1 MKIKKDTVVEIDLNS
16 LMDGEQEWYESTDE
30 EHDHAGE
37 QEDTEFIMGD
47 EECMGEF
54 ITDYAFDESELDGD
68 YHFNEQYV
76 SGYSVSSCDM
86 EAKPNRDNYTNWEVN
101 EYLGNYFRFFG
112 QKDMDIIYLYF
123 LSGKKQEDLVKILGK
138 SQPAISYDVTRI
150 REQINFVIKLVSSID
165 DFIMFIVDDGNGLNT
180 YDREMLTLFF
190 YSTSIV
196 KTSRLMGINNITCRS
211 HLNTVVNR
219 LLSNGHVDMY
229 NLFKYIMSNLNNIK
243 KYVPRG
249 EQ

>member
-1 MKIKKDTVVEIDLNS
+1 MTKLKKDTVIEEELPSPKTKNVEK
-16 LMDGEQEWYESTDE
+16 DGGLPVVDE
-30 EHDHAGE
+30 
-37 QEDTEFIMGD
+37 T
-47 EECMGEF
+47 
-54 ITDYAFDESELDGD
+54 DESEDSVMKEDYAYSESEFEDG
-68 YHFNEQYV
+68 YCVKEQYV
-76 SGYSVSSCDM
+76 VGYSIN
-86 EAKPNRDNYTNWEVN
+86 EAEISERASRDSYTNWEVN

-123 LSGKKQEDLVKILGK
+123 LSNKKQEDLVKILGK

-150 REQINFVIKLVSSID
+150 KEQIDFVIKLVSSID
-165 DFIMFIVDDGNGLNT
+165 DFIMFIVSDDNQLNT

-211 HLNTVVNR
+211 HLNTIVNR
-219 LLSNGHVDMY
+219 LLTNGFVDMY

-243 KYVPRG
+243 KYVARG
-249 EQ
+249 EDE

>member
-1 MKIKKDTVVEIDLNS
+1 MKIRKDTVVEIDIGS
-16 LMDGEQEWYESTDE
+16 SMEEMDDDKCQLDSELVIDE
-30 EHDHAGE
+30 K
-37 QEDTEFIMGD
+37 
-47 EECMGEF
+47 ECMGEF
-54 ITDYAFDESELDGD
+54 VTDYAFDESELDGE
-68 YHFNEQYV
+68 YHPEERYV
-76 SGYSVSSCDM
+76 AGYSVNEM
-86 EAKPNRDNYTNWEVN
+86 EIEEKVNRDSYTNWEVN

-123 LSGKKQEDLVKILGK
+123 LSGKKQEDLVKILRK

-150 REQINFVIKLVSSID
+150 KEQIDFVIKLMSSID
-165 DFIMFIVDDGNGLNT
+165 DFIMFIVDDDNKLNT

-219 LLSNGHVDMY
+219 LLSNGYVDMY

-249 EQ
+249 EQM

>member
-1 MKIKKDTVVEIDLNS
+1 MKIRKDTVVEIDIGS
-16 LMDGEQEWYESTDE
+16 SMEEMDDDE
-30 EHDHAGE
+30 CQLDSELV
-37 QEDTEFIMGD
+37 ID
-47 EECMGEF
+47 EKEYMGEF
-54 ITDYAFDESELDGD
+54 VTDYAFDESELDGE
-68 YHFNEQYV
+68 YHPDERYV
-76 SGYSVSSCDM
+76 AGYSVNEM
-86 EAKPNRDNYTNWEVN
+86 EIEEKVNRDSYTNWEVN

-123 LSGKKQEDLVKILGK
+123 LSGKKQEDLVKILRK

-150 REQINFVIKLVSSID
+150 KEQIDFVIKLMSSID
-165 DFIMFIVDDGNGLNT
+165 DFIMFIVDDDNKLNT

-219 LLSNGHVDMY
+219 LLANGHVDMY

-243 KYVPRG
+243 KYVPRD
-249 EQ
+249 EQL

>member
-1 MKIKKDTVVEIDLNS
+1 MKIRKDTVVEIDIS
-16 LMDGEQEWYESTDE
+16 SSIEKIDE
-30 EHDHAGE
+30 EPCQLDSE
-37 QEDTEFIMGD
+37 LVVNEK
-47 EECMGEF
+47 ECMDEF
-54 ITDYAFDESELDGD
+54 VTDYAFDESELDGE
-68 YHFNEQYV
+68 YHPDEKYV
-76 SGYSVSSCDM
+76 AGYSANEM
-86 EAKPNRDNYTNWEVN
+86 EITEKVNRDSYTNWEVN

-123 LSGKKQEDLVKILGK
+123 LSGKKQEDLVRILGK

-150 REQINFVIKLVSSID
+150 KEQIDFVIKLVSSID
-165 DFIMFIVDDGNGLNT
+165 DFVMFIVDDDNRLNT

-219 LLSNGHVDMY
+219 LLTNGHVDMY

-243 KYVPRG
+243 KYVSRG
-249 EQ
+249 EQL

>member
-1 MKIKKDTVVEIDLNS
+1 MKIRKDTVVEIDIS
-16 LMDGEQEWYESTDE
+16 SSIEEIDE
-30 EHDHAGE
+30 EPCQLDSE
-37 QEDTEFIMGD
+37 LVVNEK
-47 EECMGEF
+47 ECMDEF
-54 ITDYAFDESELDGD
+54 VTDYAFDESELDGE
-68 YHFNEQYV
+68 YHPDEKYV
-76 SGYSVSSCDM
+76 AGYSANEM
-86 EAKPNRDNYTNWEVN
+86 EITEKVNRDSYTNWEVN

-123 LSGKKQEDLVKILGK
+123 LSGKKQEDLVRILGK
-138 SQPAISYDVTRI
+138 SQPAISFDVTRI
-150 REQINFVIKLVSSID
+150 KEQIDFVIKLVSSID
-165 DFIMFIVDDGNGLNT
+165 DFVMFIVDDDNRLNT

-219 LLSNGHVDMY
+219 LMTNGHVDMY

-243 KYVPRG
+243 KYVSRG
-249 EQ
+249 EQL

>member
-1 MKIKKDTVVEIDLNS
+1 MKIRKDTVVEIDIGS
-16 LMDGEQEWYESTDE
+16 SVEETDDDKCQLDSE
-30 EHDHAGE
+30 LV
-37 QEDTEFIMGD
+37 ID
-47 EECMGEF
+47 EKEYMGEF
-54 ITDYAFDESELDGD
+54 VTDYAFDESELDGE
-68 YHFNEQYV
+68 YHPDERYV
-76 SGYSVSSCDM
+76 AGYSVNEM
-86 EAKPNRDNYTNWEVN
+86 EIEEKVNRDSYTNWEVN

-123 LSGKKQEDLVKILGK
+123 LSGKKQEDLVKILRK

-150 REQINFVIKLVSSID
+150 KEQIDFVIKLMSSID
-165 DFIMFIVDDGNGLNT
+165 DFIMFIVDDDNKLNT

-219 LLSNGHVDMY
+219 LLANGHVDMY

-243 KYVPRG
+243 KYVPRD
-249 EQ
+249 EQL

>member
-1 MKIKKDTVVEIDLNS
+1 MKIRKDTVVEIDIGS
-16 LMDGEQEWYESTDE
+16 SMEEMDDDE
-30 EHDHAGE
+30 CQLDSELV
-37 QEDTEFIMGD
+37 ID
-47 EECMGEF
+47 EKECMGEF
-54 ITDYAFDESELDGD
+54 VTDYAFDESELDGE
-68 YHFNEQYV
+68 YHPDERYV
-76 SGYSVSSCDM
+76 AGYSVNEM
-86 EAKPNRDNYTNWEVN
+86 EIEEKVNRDSYTNWEVN

-123 LSGKKQEDLVKILGK
+123 LSGKKQEDLVKILRK

-150 REQINFVIKLVSSID
+150 KEQIDFVIKLMSSID
-165 DFIMFIVDDGNGLNT
+165 DFIMFIVDDDNKLNT

-243 KYVPRG
+243 KYVPRD
-249 EQ
+249 EQS

>member
-1 MKIKKDTVVEIDLNS
+1 MKIRKDTVVEIDIGS
-16 LMDGEQEWYESTDE
+16 SVEETDDDKCQLDSE
-30 EHDHAGE
+30 LV
-37 QEDTEFIMGD
+37 ID
-47 EECMGEF
+47 EKEYMGEF
-54 ITDYAFDESELDGD
+54 VTDYAFDESELDGE
-68 YHFNEQYV
+68 YHPDERYV
-76 SGYSVSSCDM
+76 AGYSVNEM
-86 EAKPNRDNYTNWEVN
+86 EIEEKVNRDSYTNWEVN

-123 LSGKKQEDLVKILGK
+123 LSGKKQEDLVKILRK

-150 REQINFVIKLVSSID
+150 KEQIDFVIKLMSSID
-165 DFIMFIVDDGNGLNT
+165 DFIMFIVDDDNKLNT

-243 KYVPRG
+243 KYVPRD
-249 EQ
+249 EQS

>member
-1 MKIKKDTVVEIDLNS
+1 MKIRKDTVVEIGIGS
-16 LMDGEQEWYESTDE
+16 SIEEMDDNPCQTDSE
-30 EHDHAGE
+30 LV
-37 QEDTEFIMGD
+37 ID
-47 EECMGEF
+47 EKEYMGEF
-54 ITDYAFDESELDGD
+54 VTDYAFDESELDGE
-68 YHFNEQYV
+68 YHPDERYV
-76 SGYSVSSCDM
+76 AGYSVNEM
-86 EAKPNRDNYTNWEVN
+86 EIAEKVNRDSYTNWEVN

-123 LSGKKQEDLVKILGK
+123 LSGKKQEDLVKILEK

-150 REQINFVIKLVSSID
+150 KEQIDFVIRLVSSID
-165 DFIMFIVDDGNGLNT
+165 DFIMFIVDDDNKLNT

-249 EQ
+249 EQM

>member
-1 MKIKKDTVVEIDLNS
+1 MKIRKDTVVEIDIGS
-16 LMDGEQEWYESTDE
+16 SMDETDDDKCQLDSE
-30 EHDHAGE
+30 LV
-37 QEDTEFIMGD
+37 ID
-47 EECMGEF
+47 EKEYMGEF
-54 ITDYAFDESELDGD
+54 VTDYAFDESELDGE
-68 YHFNEQYV
+68 YHPEERYV
-76 SGYSVSSCDM
+76 AGYSVNEM
-86 EAKPNRDNYTNWEVN
+86 EIEEKVNRDSYTNWEVN

-123 LSGKKQEDLVKILGK
+123 LSGKKQEDLVKILRK

-150 REQINFVIKLVSSID
+150 KEQIDFVIKLMSSID
-165 DFIMFIVDDGNGLNT
+165 DFIMFIVDDDNKLNT

-243 KYVPRG
+243 KYVPRD
-249 EQ
+249 EQS

>member
-1 MKIKKDTVVEIDLNS
+1 MKTRRDTVIEDDMQTAGS
-16 LMDGEQEWYESTDE
+16 SSSMADECAEQ
-30 EHDHAGE
+30 
-37 QEDTEFIMGD
+37 
-47 EECMGEF
+47 GEF
-54 ITDYAFDESELDGD
+54 VTDYAFDESELDGE
-68 YHFNEQYV
+68 YHPDERYV
-76 SGYSVSSCDM
+76 VGYSAH
-86 EAKPNRDNYTNWEVN
+86 EAEMQERASRDSYTNWEVN

-150 REQINFVIKLVSSID
+150 KEQIDFVIKLVSSVD
-165 DFIMFIVDDGNGLNT
+165 DFIMFIVDDGNRLNT

-219 LLSNGHVDMY
+219 LLANGHVDMY
-229 NLFKYIMSNLNNIK
+229 NLFRYIMSNLNNVK
-243 KYVPRG
+243 KYVARG
-249 EQ
+249 EAE

>member
-1 MKIKKDTVVEIDLNS
+1 MKIRKDTVVEIDIGS
-16 LMDGEQEWYESTDE
+16 SIEEMDDNPCQTDSE
-30 EHDHAGE
+30 LV
-37 QEDTEFIMGD
+37 ID
-47 EECMGEF
+47 EKEYMGEF
-54 ITDYAFDESELDGD
+54 VTDYAFDESELDGE
-68 YHFNEQYV
+68 YHPDERYV
-76 SGYSVSSCDM
+76 AGYSVNEM
-86 EAKPNRDNYTNWEVN
+86 EIEEKVNRDSYTNWEVN

-123 LSGKKQEDLVKILGK
+123 LSGKKQEDLVKILRK
-138 SQPAISYDVTRI
+138 SQPAISYDVARI
-150 REQINFVIKLVSSID
+150 KEQIDFVIKLMSSID
-165 DFIMFIVDDGNGLNT
+165 DFIMFIVDDDNKLNT

-219 LLSNGHVDMY
+219 LLANGHVDMY

-243 KYVPRG
+243 KYVPRD
-249 EQ
+249 EQL

>member
-1 MKIKKDTVVEIDLNS
+1 MKIRKDTVVEIDIGS
-16 LMDGEQEWYESTDE
+16 SMEETD
-30 EHDHAGE
+30 
-37 QEDTEFIMGD
+37 GD
-47 EECMGEF
+47 ECQLDSELVIDEKEYMGEF
-54 ITDYAFDESELDGD
+54 VTDYAFDESELDGE
-68 YHFNEQYV
+68 YHPDERYV
-76 SGYSVSSCDM
+76 AGYSVNEM
-86 EAKPNRDNYTNWEVN
+86 EIEEKVNRDSYTNWEVN

-123 LSGKKQEDLVKILGK
+123 LSGKKQEDLVKILRK
-138 SQPAISYDVTRI
+138 SQPAISYDVARI
-150 REQINFVIKLVSSID
+150 KEQIDFVIKLMSSID
-165 DFIMFIVDDGNGLNT
+165 DFIMFIVDDDNKLNT

-229 NLFKYIMSNLNNIK
+229 NLFRYIMSNLNNIK
-243 KYVPRG
+243 KYVPRD
-249 EQ
+249 EQP

>member
-1 MKIKKDTVVEIDLNS
+1 MKIRKDTVVEIDIGS
-16 LMDGEQEWYESTDE
+16 SMDETDDDKCQLDSE
-30 EHDHAGE
+30 LV
-37 QEDTEFIMGD
+37 ID
-47 EECMGEF
+47 EKEYMGEF
-54 ITDYAFDESELDGD
+54 VTDYAFDESELDGE
-68 YHFNEQYV
+68 YHPDERYV
-76 SGYSVSSCDM
+76 AGYSVNEM
-86 EAKPNRDNYTNWEVN
+86 EIEEKVNRDSYTNWEVN

-123 LSGKKQEDLVKILGK
+123 LSGKKQEDLVKILRK

-150 REQINFVIKLVSSID
+150 KEQIDFVIKLMSSID
-165 DFIMFIVDDGNGLNT
+165 DFIMFIVDDDNKLNT

-243 KYVPRG
+243 KYVPRD
-249 EQ
+249 EQL

>member
-1 MKIKKDTVVEIDLNS
+1 MKIRKDTVVEIDIGS
-16 LMDGEQEWYESTDE
+16 SVEETDDDKCQLDSE
-30 EHDHAGE
+30 LV
-37 QEDTEFIMGD
+37 ID
-47 EECMGEF
+47 EKEYMGEF
-54 ITDYAFDESELDGD
+54 VTDYAFDESELDGE
-68 YHFNEQYV
+68 YHPEERYV
-76 SGYSVSSCDM
+76 AGYSVNEM
-86 EAKPNRDNYTNWEVN
+86 EIEEKVNRDSYTNWEVN

-123 LSGKKQEDLVKILGK
+123 LSGKKQEDLVKILRK

-150 REQINFVIKLVSSID
+150 KEQIDFVIKLMSSID
-165 DFIMFIVDDGNGLNT
+165 DFIMFIVDDDNKLNT

-243 KYVPRG
+243 KYVPRD
-249 EQ
+249 EQP

>member
-1 MKIKKDTVVEIDLNS
+1 MKTRKDTVVEIDIGSSMEEPDDPCQLDS
-16 LMDGEQEWYESTDE
+16 ELVIDE
-30 EHDHAGE
+30 K
-37 QEDTEFIMGD
+37 
-47 EECMGEF
+47 ECMGEF
-54 ITDYAFDESELDGD
+54 VTDYAFDESELDGE
-68 YHFNEQYV
+68 YRPNERYV
-76 SGYSVSSCDM
+76 AGYRANETEIEEKAS
-86 EAKPNRDNYTNWEVN
+86 RDSYTNWEVN

-123 LSGKKQEDLVKILGK
+123 LSGKKQEDMVRILGK

-150 REQINFVIKLVSSID
+150 KEQIDFVIKIVSSID
-165 DFIMFIVDDGNGLNT
+165 DFIMFIVDDDNRLNT

-229 NLFKYIMSNLNNIK
+229 NLFRYIMSNLNNIK
-243 KYVPRG
+243 KYVPRD
-249 EQ
+249 EQP

>member
-1 MKIKKDTVVEIDLNS
+1 MKIRKDTVVEIDIGS
-16 LMDGEQEWYESTDE
+16 SMDETDDDKCQLDSE
-30 EHDHAGE
+30 LV
-37 QEDTEFIMGD
+37 ID
-47 EECMGEF
+47 EKEYMGEF
-54 ITDYAFDESELDGD
+54 VTDYAFDESELDGE
-68 YHFNEQYV
+68 YHPDERYV
-76 SGYSVSSCDM
+76 AGYSVNEM
-86 EAKPNRDNYTNWEVN
+86 EIEEKVNRDSYTNWEVN

-123 LSGKKQEDLVKILGK
+123 LSGKKQEDLVKILRK

-150 REQINFVIKLVSSID
+150 KEQIDFVIKLMSSID
-165 DFIMFIVDDGNGLNT
+165 DFIMFIVDDDNKLNT

-243 KYVPRG
+243 KYVPRD
-249 EQ
+249 EQS

>member
-1 MKIKKDTVVEIDLNS
+1 MKTRKDTVVEIDIGSSMEEPDDPCQLDS
-16 LMDGEQEWYESTDE
+16 ELVIDE
-30 EHDHAGE
+30 K
-37 QEDTEFIMGD
+37 
-47 EECMGEF
+47 ECMGEF
-54 ITDYAFDESELDGD
+54 VTDYAFDESELDGEYLPD
-68 YHFNEQYV
+68 ERYV
-76 SGYSVSSCDM
+76 AGYSANETEVAEKAS
-86 EAKPNRDNYTNWEVN
+86 RDSYTNWEVN

-123 LSGKKQEDLVKILGK
+123 LSGKKQEDMVRILGK

-150 REQINFVIKLVSSID
+150 KEQIDFVIKIVSSID
-165 DFIMFIVDDGNGLNT
+165 DFIMFIVDDDNRLNT

-219 LLSNGHVDMY
+219 LLANGHVDMY
-229 NLFKYIMSNLNNIK
+229 NLFRYIMSNLNNIK
-243 KYVPRG
+243 KYVPRD
-249 EQ
+249 EQP

>member
-1 MKIKKDTVVEIDLNS
+1 MKTRKDTVVEIDIGSSIEEPDDPCQLDS
-16 LMDGEQEWYESTDE
+16 ELVIDE
-30 EHDHAGE
+30 KEY
-37 QEDTEFIMGD
+37 
-47 EECMGEF
+47 MGEF
-54 ITDYAFDESELDGD
+54 VTDYAFDESELDGE
-68 YHFNEQYV
+68 YHPDERYV
-76 SGYSVSSCDM
+76 AGYSVNEM
-86 EAKPNRDNYTNWEVN
+86 EIEEKVNRDSYTNWEVN

-123 LSGKKQEDLVKILGK
+123 LSGKKQEDLVKILRK
-138 SQPAISYDVTRI
+138 SQPAISYDVARI
-150 REQINFVIKLVSSID
+150 KEQIDFVIKLMSSID
-165 DFIMFIVDDGNGLNT
+165 DFIMFIVDDDNKLNT

-249 EQ
+249 EQS

>member
-1 MKIKKDTVVEIDLNS
+1 MKTRKDTVVEIDIGSSMEEPDDPCQLDS
-16 LMDGEQEWYESTDE
+16 ELVIDE
-30 EHDHAGE
+30 KEY
-37 QEDTEFIMGD
+37 
-47 EECMGEF
+47 MGEF
-54 ITDYAFDESELDGD
+54 VTDYAFDESELDGE
-68 YHFNEQYV
+68 YHPEERYV
-76 SGYSVSSCDM
+76 AGYSAN
-86 EAKPNRDNYTNWEVN
+86 EAEIEEKASRDSYTNWEVN

-123 LSGKKQEDLVKILGK
+123 LSGKKQEDMVRILGK

-150 REQINFVIKLVSSID
+150 KEQIDFVIKIVSSID
-165 DFIMFIVDDGNGLNT
+165 DFIMFIVDDDNRLNT

-229 NLFKYIMSNLNNIK
+229 NLFRYIMSNLNNIK
-243 KYVPRG
+243 KYVPRY
-249 EQ
+249 EQP

>member
-1 MKIKKDTVVEIDLNS
+1 MKTRKDTVIEIDIGS
-16 LMDGEQEWYESTDE
+16 SIEEMDDNPCQLDSELVIDE
-30 EHDHAGE
+30 KEY
-37 QEDTEFIMGD
+37 
-47 EECMGEF
+47 MGEF
-54 ITDYAFDESELDGD
+54 VTDYAFDESELDGE
-68 YHFNEQYV
+68 YHPDERYV
-76 SGYSVSSCDM
+76 AGYSVNEM
-86 EAKPNRDNYTNWEVN
+86 EIAEKANRDSYTNWEVN

-123 LSGKKQEDLVKILGK
+123 LSGKKQEDLVKILEK

-150 REQINFVIKLVSSID
+150 KEQIDFVIRLVSSID
-165 DFIMFIVDDGNGLNT
+165 DFIMFIVDDDNRLNT

-196 KTSRLMGINNITCRS
+196 KTSRLMGINNVTCRS

-249 EQ
+249 EQM

>member
-1 MKIKKDTVVEIDLNS
+1 MKIRKDTVVEIDIGS
-16 LMDGEQEWYESTDE
+16 SMEEMDGDE
-30 EHDHAGE
+30 CQLDSELV
-37 QEDTEFIMGD
+37 ID
-47 EECMGEF
+47 EKEYMGEF
-54 ITDYAFDESELDGD
+54 VTDYAFDESELDGE
-68 YHFNEQYV
+68 YHPDERYV
-76 SGYSVSSCDM
+76 AGYSVNEM
-86 EAKPNRDNYTNWEVN
+86 EIEEKVNRDSYTNWEVN

-123 LSGKKQEDLVKILGK
+123 LSGKKQEDMVRILGK

-150 REQINFVIKLVSSID
+150 KEQIDFVIRLVSSID
-165 DFIMFIVDDGNGLNT
+165 DFIMFIVDDDNRLNT

-243 KYVPRG
+243 KYVPRD
-249 EQ
+249 EQL

>member
-1 MKIKKDTVVEIDLNS
+1 MDIKKDTVIEEAVKPATVQAAEDDS
-16 LMDGEQEWYESTDE
+16 LESQELLVDESEDME
-30 EHDHAGE
+30 E
-37 QEDTEFIMGD
+37 FV
-47 EECMGEF
+47 
-54 ITDYAFDESELDGD
+54 TDYMLDESELDDCRQTKEKYVVG
-68 YHFNEQYV
+68 YNVNEAEI
-76 SGYSVSSCDM
+76 SERAS
-86 EAKPNRDNYTNWEVN
+86 RDNYTNWEVN

-123 LSGKKQEDLVKILGK
+123 LSGKKQEDLVQILGK

-150 REQINFVIKLVSSID
+150 KEQIDFVIKLVSSID
-165 DFIMFIVDDGNGLNT
+165 DFIMFIVDDDNQLNT

-211 HLNTVVNR
+211 HLNTIVNR
-219 LLSNGHVDMY
+219 LLANGYVDMY

-243 KYVPRG
+243 KFVART
-249 EQ
+249 ENE

>member
-1 MKIKKDTVVEIDLNS
+1 MKIRKDTVVEIDIS
-16 LMDGEQEWYESTDE
+16 SSIEEIDE
-30 EHDHAGE
+30 EPCQLDSE
-37 QEDTEFIMGD
+37 LVID
-47 EECMGEF
+47 EKEYMGEF
-54 ITDYAFDESELDGD
+54 VTDYAFDESELDGE
-68 YHFNEQYV
+68 YHPDERYV
-76 SGYSVSSCDM
+76 AGYSVNEM
-86 EAKPNRDNYTNWEVN
+86 EIEEKVNRDSYTNWEVN

-123 LSGKKQEDLVKILGK
+123 LSGKKQEDLVKILRK
-138 SQPAISYDVTRI
+138 SQPAISYDVARI
-150 REQINFVIKLVSSID
+150 KEQIDFVIKLMSSID
-165 DFIMFIVDDGNGLNT
+165 DFIMFIVDDDNKLNT

-249 EQ
+249 EQS

>member
-1 MKIKKDTVVEIDLNS
+1 MKIRKDTVVEIDIGS
-16 LMDGEQEWYESTDE
+16 SMDETD
-30 EHDHAGE
+30 
-37 QEDTEFIMGD
+37 D
-47 EECMGEF
+47 ECQLDSELVIDEKEYMGEF
-54 ITDYAFDESELDGD
+54 VTDYAFDESELDGE
-68 YHFNEQYV
+68 YHPDERYV
-76 SGYSVSSCDM
+76 AGYSVNEM
-86 EAKPNRDNYTNWEVN
+86 EIEEKVNRDSYTNWEVN

-123 LSGKKQEDLVKILGK
+123 LSGKKQEDLVKILRK
-138 SQPAISYDVTRI
+138 SQPAISYDVARI
-150 REQINFVIKLVSSID
+150 KEQIDFVIKLMSSID
-165 DFIMFIVDDGNGLNT
+165 DFIMFIVDDDNKLNT

-249 EQ
+249 EQS

>member
-1 MKIKKDTVVEIDLNS
+1 MKIRKDTVVEIDIGS
-16 LMDGEQEWYESTDE
+16 SMEETD
-30 EHDHAGE
+30 
-37 QEDTEFIMGD
+37 D
-47 EECMGEF
+47 ECQLDSELVIDEKEYMGEF
-54 ITDYAFDESELDGD
+54 VTDYAFDESELDGE
-68 YHFNEQYV
+68 YHPDERYV
-76 SGYSVSSCDM
+76 AGYSVNEM
-86 EAKPNRDNYTNWEVN
+86 EIAEKVNRDSYTNWEVN

-123 LSGKKQEDLVKILGK
+123 LSGKKQEDLVRILGK

-150 REQINFVIKLVSSID
+150 KEQIDFVIKLMSSID
-165 DFIMFIVDDGNGLNT
+165 DFVMFIVDDDNRLNT

-219 LLSNGHVDMY
+219 LLSNGHIDMY

-243 KYVPRG
+243 KYVSRG
-249 EQ
+249 EQL

>member
-1 MKIKKDTVVEIDLNS
+1 MKIRKDTVVEIDIGS
-16 LMDGEQEWYESTDE
+16 SMDETDDDKCQLDSE
-30 EHDHAGE
+30 LV
-37 QEDTEFIMGD
+37 ID
-47 EECMGEF
+47 EKEYMGEF
-54 ITDYAFDESELDGD
+54 VTDYAFDESELDGE
-68 YHFNEQYV
+68 YHPDERYV
-76 SGYSVSSCDM
+76 AGYSVNEM
-86 EAKPNRDNYTNWEVN
+86 EIEEKVNRDSYTNWEVN

-123 LSGKKQEDLVKILGK
+123 LSGKKQEDLVKILRK

-150 REQINFVIKLVSSID
+150 KEQIDFVIKLMSSID
-165 DFIMFIVDDGNGLNT
+165 DFIMFIVDDDNKLNT

-219 LLSNGHVDMY
+219 LLANGHVDMY

-243 KYVPRG
+243 KYVPRD
-249 EQ
+249 EQL

>member
-1 MKIKKDTVVEIDLNS
+1 MTNIKKDTVVVIEDDSQKPVAPVLDDDS
-16 LMDGEQEWYESTDE
+16 DESAEDPVEPELIVDE
-30 EHDHAGE
+30 N
-37 QEDTEFIMGD
+37 EDMNEFV
-47 EECMGEF
+47 
-54 ITDYAFDESELDGD
+54 TDYGVDESELDDGRVK
-68 YHFNEQYV
+68 EQYV
-76 SGYSVSSCDM
+76 AGYSVN
-86 EAKPNRDNYTNWEVN
+86 EAEISEKASRDSYTNWEVN

-150 REQINFVIKLVSSID
+150 KEQIDFVIKLVSSID
-165 DFIMFIVDDGNGLNT
+165 DFIMFIVDDGNQLNT

-211 HLNTVVNR
+211 HLNTIVNR
-219 LLSNGHVDMY
+219 LLTNGFVDMY

-243 KYVPRG
+243 KYVARG
-249 EQ
+249 EDE

>member
-1 MKIKKDTVVEIDLNS
+1 MKIRKDTVVEIGIDS
-16 LMDGEQEWYESTDE
+16 SIEEMDDNPCQTDSE
-30 EHDHAGE
+30 LVIDE
-37 QEDTEFIMGD
+37 TEY
-47 EECMGEF
+47 MGEF
-54 ITDYAFDESELDGD
+54 VTDYAFDESELDGE
-68 YHFNEQYV
+68 YHPDERYV
-76 SGYSVSSCDM
+76 AGYSVNEM
-86 EAKPNRDNYTNWEVN
+86 EIAEKVNRDSYTNWEVN

-123 LSGKKQEDLVKILGK
+123 LSGKKQEDLVKILEK

-150 REQINFVIKLVSSID
+150 KEQIDFVIRLVSSID
-165 DFIMFIVDDGNGLNT
+165 DFIMFIVDDDNRLNT

-249 EQ
+249 EQM

>member
-1 MKIKKDTVVEIDLNS
+1 MKIRKDTVVEIGIGS
-16 LMDGEQEWYESTDE
+16 SIEEMDDNPCQSDSELIIDE
-30 EHDHAGE
+30 KEY
-37 QEDTEFIMGD
+37 
-47 EECMGEF
+47 MGEF
-54 ITDYAFDESELDGD
+54 VTDYAFDESELDGE
-68 YHFNEQYV
+68 YHPDERYV
-76 SGYSVSSCDM
+76 AGYSANEM
-86 EAKPNRDNYTNWEVN
+86 EIAEKVNRDSYTNWEVN

-123 LSGKKQEDLVKILGK
+123 LSGKKQEDLVKILEK

-150 REQINFVIKLVSSID
+150 KEQIDFVIRLVSSID
-165 DFIMFIVDDGNGLNT
+165 DFIMFIVDDDNRLNT

-196 KTSRLMGINNITCRS
+196 KTSRLMGINNVTCRS

-249 EQ
+249 EQM

>member
-1 MKIKKDTVVEIDLNS
+1 MKIRKDTVVES
-16 LMDGEQEWYESTDE
+16 SGMMPSSSSEE
-30 EHDHAGE
+30 EHFCTPDDMVVDE
-37 QEDTEFIMGD
+37 SEDME
-47 EECMGEF
+47 EF
-54 ITDYAFDESELDGD
+54 ITDYCDDPDAEYPREK
-68 YHFNEQYV
+68 YV
-76 SGYSVSSCDM
+76 AGYSVDEM
-86 EAKPNRDNYTNWEVN
+86 EVQERATRDSYTNWEVN

-112 QKDMDIIYLYF
+112 QKDMDIIYMYF

-150 REQINFVIKLVSSID
+150 KEQIDFVIKLVSSVD
-165 DFIMFIVDDGNGLNT
+165 DFIMFIVDDSNGLNT

-229 NLFKYIMSNLNNIK
+229 NLFKYIMSNLNNVK
-243 KYVPRG
+243 KYVARG
-249 EQ
+249 EASI